1 MTKRIKD
8 FGVPIEG
15 RRKGRK
21 RRSLAKS
28 MKRNREDDSINLDNA
43 YHGANKVK
51 EAQGI
56 YSTEEEQAR
65 KPWGRKMQYQVPK
78 LSSVSRTGPDYLP
91 GGRHADEDD
100 FKSLGIRGVEFGACL
115 SDEEAQSFMDECYV
129 AFCDLARVLGI
140 DKKDVSL
147 GGTLSLAFGAR
158 GHGGS
163 GPATYNPKYHVIN
176 FTKDGGAGSLA
187 HEWAHALDYYVGKI
201 CRPGSGETDYPISG
215 CPGMEGVPPSVTTLL
230 RRTVSRREAVTH
242 EEQVSMM
249 EERRNQRI
257 RKEEASCKEML
268 QSIAPKNLTDEQKR
282 RWNQVVQEVYDTR
295 KYADLD
301 MYVVRHCHNWAIEE
315 LSKLHKEITGH
326 VIPKDKKRRLNS
338 AFVFLTWAE
347 RIPIDSQELKWREQH
362 TEFYTNS
369 WEMDGRYART
379 VHGRYSDNCE
389 RLASAFECY
398 VADKLKEEG
407 NQSQYLTAHS
417 EDVIFV
423 KENGEK
429 VYGGPMGKEREECNR
444 GFDLV
449 FWELKE
455 LGVLHWK
462 GPENIPGA
470 ADRGKGKRVRQAS
483 SFSGNSR

>member
-1 MTKRIKD
+1 MTKKIKD

-15 RRKGRK
+15 RRKGQKRRGLVKNIERK
-21 RRSLAKS
+21 RD
-28 MKRNREDDSINLDNA
+28 NDSIYL
-43 YHGANKVK
+43 ANRVK

-56 YSTEEEQAR
+56 YHAEEKEAKR
-65 KPWGRKMQYQVPK
+65 LRSRKMPYQVPK
-78 LSSVSRTGPDYLP
+78 ISSVNRTGPDYLP
-91 GGRHADEDD
+91 GGRHADEND
-100 FKSLGIRGVEFGACL
+100 FKALGIRGVEFGACL
-115 SDEEAQSFMDECYV
+115 SDEEAQSFMDDCYL

-140 DKKDVSL
+140 DKKEVSL

-187 HEWAHALDYYVGKI
+187 REWAHALDYYMGKI
-201 CRPGSGETDYPISG
+201 CRPGRGGADHPISG
-215 CPGMEGVPPSVTTLL
+215 CPGMEGVPPSVTALL
-230 RRTVSRREAVTH
+230 RQTVSRREAVAH
-242 EEQVSMM
+242 EEQVRMM
-249 EERRNQRI
+249 EDRRNSRI
-257 RKEEASCKEML
+257 QKEEASCKAML
-268 QSIAPKNLTDEQKR
+268 QLVTPEVLTKEQR
-282 RWNQVVQEVYDTR
+282 VCWNQAVQEVYDTR

-315 LSKLHKEITGH
+315 LSRLHKEITGH

-338 AFVFLTWAE
+338 AFVFLAWAE
-347 RIPIDSQELKWREQH
+347 RPPIDRQELGWREQD
-362 TEFYTNS
+362 TEFYTNT
-369 WEMDGRYART
+369 WEMDERYART

-429 VYGGPMGKEREECNR
+429 VYGGPVGKEREEFNR

-462 GPENIPGA
+462 EQESIPGA
-470 ADRGKGKRVRQAS
+470 MEKGKCKRVSQAS
-483 SFSGNSR
+483 SSSGNSR

>member
-1 MTKRIKD
+1 MTKKIKD

-15 RRKGRK
+15 RRKGQK
-21 RRSLAKS
+21 RRGLVKS
-28 MKRNREDDSINLDNA
+28 VERKQGNDSICFAD
-43 YHGANKVK
+43 KVK
-51 EAQGI
+51 ETQGI
-56 YSTEEEQAR
+56 YHAEEKEAK
-65 KPWGRKMQYQVPK
+65 KPRSKKMQYQVPK
-78 LSSVSRTGPDYLP
+78 ISSVNRIGPDYLAE
-91 GGRHADEDD
+91 GRHADEND
-100 FKSLGIRGVEFGACL
+100 FKSLGIKGVEFGACL
-115 SDEEAQSFMDECYV
+115 SDEEAQSFMDDCYL

-140 DKKDVSL
+140 DKKEVSL

-158 GHGGS
+158 GYGGS
-163 GPATYNPKYHVIN
+163 GPATYNPKYRVIN
-176 FTKDGGAGSLA
+176 FTRDGGAGSLA
-187 HEWAHALDYYVGKI
+187 REWAHALDYYMGKI
-201 CRPGSGETDYPISG
+201 CRPGSGEMEYPISS
-215 CPGMEGVPPSVTTLL
+215 CPGMQGVPPSVTTLL
-230 RRTVSRREAVTH
+230 RRTVSRREAVTR
-242 EEQVSMM
+242 EEQVRMI
-249 EERRNQRI
+249 EDRRNKEIQ
-257 RKEEASCKEML
+257 KEEASCKEML
-268 QSIAPKNLTDEQKR
+268 QSVAPKVLTEEQKI
-282 RWNQVVQEVYDTR
+282 RWNQAVQEIYDTR
-295 KYADLD
+295 KYADLN

-326 VIPKDKKRRLNS
+326 VIPKDKKRRLNY
-338 AFVFLTWAE
+338 AFVFLAWAE
-347 RIPIDSQELKWREQH
+347 RPSIDSQELGWREQD

-369 WEMDGRYART
+369 WEMDERYART

-429 VYGGPMGKEREECNR
+429 VYGGPMGKEREEFNR

-462 GPENIPGA
+462 ETENIVGA
-470 ADRGKGKRVRQAS
+470 VEKGKSKRAS
-483 SFSGNSR
+483 HVSNSR